1 MDPWAKLLL
10 SSSNIQFESMQSKLD
25 AQAQA
30 AANTTAELQRKLDAQ
45 AQELQRKLDAQAQD
59 AAAQLQHLQSKLD
72 GQTELLKSECTQ
84 GATCFGCSTH
94 QTPHLSH
101 AGDDASTPLLPP
113 QV

>member
-1 MDPWAKLLL
+1 MATEDMPPWAKLLL

-72 GQTELLKSECTQ
+72 GQTELLKSEFVLAI
-84 GATCFGCSTH
+84 G
-94 QTPHLSH
+94 
-101 AGDDASTPLLPP
+101 LPCV
-113 QV
+113 Q